1 MRELKTQLL
10 ESKKVFD
17 ELAVLKKRYDA
28 GKVPSGLSNDEKQ
41 TRLHRMD
48 QLISKYRDIKAFY
61 DNPAGGII

>member
-1 MRELKTQLL
+1 M
-10 ESKKVFD
+10 FD

-61 DNPAGGII
+61 DSPAGGII